1 MEQNRPAP
9 RRALSPKERRRRHRI
24 RLVRNW
30 TVFLLSCGAVMA
42 VMTGGILWLLPR
54 AYALI
59 APPTAFEAREYEGGA
74 ETDLSDKRLML
85 VNANLPLTEEPTPEL
100 AVADDATG
108 VSLEAE
114 AAAAYREM
122 AEAAKQDE
130 IELVL
135 TAGYQDAAARQSAYE
150 AAVQSYRESGCP
162 EEEAVARAATVQP
175 APEASEYATGY
186 GADILA
192 ADSMEKDTGFA
203 DTRAYEWLE
212 AYAAD
217 HPELCIVDEFVDD
230 GYSGSNFERPAFQ
243 NLFRELE
250 QGTINCIL
258 VKDLSRFGRNYI
270 EVGRYLE
277 RIFPVM
283 RVRLIA
289 VTDNYDSQSAWKTS
303 DSIMVPMR
311 NLLNDAYCRDISIK
325 IKSQLAVKRKRGD
338 FVGSFAT
345 YGYQKDPSNHTKLI
359 VDELAAETVQN
370 IFHWKINGMSNQGI
384 ANRLNAKKVSSPA
397 ARKLQSGAK
406 LSLHFRKSDEPPWSA
421 KAVDRIL
428 HNEVYIGKLVQGKTR
443 RLDYRSKK
451 KMNVPMRD
459 WVIVDNTHEAI
470 IPAEQFEL
478 VQRILETETSGII
491 NSGFTALTL
500 TSRHQ

>member
-122 AEAAKQDE
+122 AEAARQDE

-150 AAVQSYRESGCP
+150 AA
-162 EEEAVARAATVQP
+162 ARAATVQP

-212 AYAAD
+212 AYAAEHGFILRWPQERQAATGMVFEPWHWRYVGRD
-217 HPELCIVDEFVDD
+217 NALAIRA
-230 GYSGSNFERPAFQ
+230 SGLSLEEYLA
-243 NLFRELE
+243 LE
-250 QGTINCIL
+250 Q
-258 VKDLSRFGRNYI
+258 
-270 EVGRYLE
+270 
-277 RIFPVM
+277 
-283 RVRLIA
+283 
-289 VTDNYDSQSAWKTS
+289 
-303 DSIMVPMR
+303 
-311 NLLNDAYCRDISIK
+311 
-325 IKSQLAVKRKRGD
+325 
-338 FVGSFAT
+338 
-345 YGYQKDPSNHTKLI
+345 TK
-359 VDELAAETVQN
+359 
-370 IFHWKINGMSNQGI
+370 
-384 ANRLNAKKVSSPA
+384 
-397 ARKLQSGAK
+397 
-406 LSLHFRKSDEPPWSA
+406 
-421 KAVDRIL
+421 
-428 HNEVYIGKLVQGKTR
+428 
-443 RLDYRSKK
+443 
-451 KMNVPMRD
+451 
-459 WVIVDNTHEAI
+459 
-470 IPAEQFEL
+470 
-478 VQRILETETSGII
+478 
-491 NSGFTALTL
+491 
-500 TSRHQ
+500 

>member
-108 VSLEAE
+108 ASLEAE

-122 AEAAKQDE
+122 AEAAKQDK

-150 AAVQSYRESGCP
+150 AAVQSYRESGCS
-162 EEEAVARAATVQP
+162 EEEAAARAATVQP

-203 DTRAYEWLE
+203 DTRAYEWME
-212 AYAAD
+212 AYAAEHGFILRWPQERQAATGMVFEPWHWRYVGRD
-217 HPELCIVDEFVDD
+217 NALAIRA
-230 GYSGSNFERPAFQ
+230 SGLSLEEYLA
-243 NLFRELE
+243 LE
-250 QGTINCIL
+250 QT
-258 VKDLSRFGRNYI
+258 
-270 EVGRYLE
+270 
-277 RIFPVM
+277 
-283 RVRLIA
+283 
-289 VTDNYDSQSAWKTS
+289 
-303 DSIMVPMR
+303 
-311 NLLNDAYCRDISIK
+311 
-325 IKSQLAVKRKRGD
+325 KSG
-338 FVGSFAT
+338 
-345 YGYQKDPSNHTKLI
+345 
-359 VDELAAETVQN
+359 
-370 IFHWKINGMSNQGI
+370 
-384 ANRLNAKKVSSPA
+384 
-397 ARKLQSGAK
+397 
-406 LSLHFRKSDEPPWSA
+406 LSLEEYLA
-421 KAVDRIL
+421 L
-428 HNEVYIGKLVQGKTR
+428 
-443 RLDYRSKK
+443 
-451 KMNVPMRD
+451 
-459 WVIVDNTHEAI
+459 
-470 IPAEQFEL
+470 EQ
-478 VQRILETETSGII
+478 TK
-491 NSGFTALTL
+491 
-500 TSRHQ
+500 

>member
-74 ETDLSDKRLML
+74 ETDLSDKRLVL

-100 AVADDATG
+100 VVADDATG

-114 AAAAYREM
+114 AAVAYREM

-135 TAGYQDAAARQSAYE
+135 TAGYH
-150 AAVQSYRESGCP
+150 RESGCS
-162 EEEAVARAATVQP
+162 EEEAAARAATVQP

-212 AYAAD
+212 AYAAEHGFILRWPQERQAATGMVFEPWHWRYVGRD
-217 HPELCIVDEFVDD
+217 NALAIRA
-230 GYSGSNFERPAFQ
+230 SGLSLEEYLA
-243 NLFRELE
+243 LE
-250 QGTINCIL
+250 Q
-258 VKDLSRFGRNYI
+258 
-270 EVGRYLE
+270 
-277 RIFPVM
+277 
-283 RVRLIA
+283 
-289 VTDNYDSQSAWKTS
+289 
-303 DSIMVPMR
+303 
-311 NLLNDAYCRDISIK
+311 
-325 IKSQLAVKRKRGD
+325 
-338 FVGSFAT
+338 
-345 YGYQKDPSNHTKLI
+345 TK
-359 VDELAAETVQN
+359 
-370 IFHWKINGMSNQGI
+370 
-384 ANRLNAKKVSSPA
+384 
-397 ARKLQSGAK
+397 
-406 LSLHFRKSDEPPWSA
+406 
-421 KAVDRIL
+421 
-428 HNEVYIGKLVQGKTR
+428 
-443 RLDYRSKK
+443 
-451 KMNVPMRD
+451 
-459 WVIVDNTHEAI
+459 
-470 IPAEQFEL
+470 
-478 VQRILETETSGII
+478 
-491 NSGFTALTL
+491 
-500 TSRHQ
+500 